1 MEHRAKPFY
10 DIYTRILC
18 EELKPAL
25 GCTEPVAIAYAAAT
39 AVAALGKK
47 PEGLSVSC
55 SGNVVKNVK
64 GVTVPNSGGMKG
76 IEAAAILGAIG
87 GDSRRKLEVL
97 YTYRL
102 LESRQ
107 RICI

>member
-39 AVAALGKK
+39 AVAALGKE
-47 PEGLSVSC
+47 PESLSVSC

-87 GDSRRKLEVL
+87 GFDCAAWCFAADHRARKHAFGGNL
-97 YTYRL
+97 
-102 LESRQ
+102 
-107 RICI
+107 